1 MSATISPGTRLATR
15 VILVATAATIALMA
29 FALFEA
35 SRAQA
40 QLPATEEQALAVE
53 RQLLC
58 PVCTNE
64 RLDVCSTAICRD
76 MKRIIRE
83 RLEAGSS
90 PDDIILYF
98 ETRYGPKV
106 RAQLEPKGF
115 NLWLYGWIGASTAVI
130 AAVGSWFLLNLRRSA
145 RPSPANGADG
155 PTAPSPGAP
164 NTPDT
169 QSDDEW
175 LDAQIADDDDRQ
187 R

>member
-1 MSATISPGTRLATR
+1 MSARAAPTSGTRLATR
-15 VILVATAATIALMA
+15 AVLVATAATIALMA
-29 FALFEA
+29 FAVFEA

-58 PVCTNE
+58 PICTNE
-64 RLDVCSTAICRD
+64 RLDVCSTAICQD

-83 RLEAGSS
+83 RLAAGSS

-106 RAQLEPKGF
+106 RARLEPEGF
-115 NLWLYGWIGASTAVI
+115 NLWLYGWIGASTAAI
-130 AAVGSWFLLNLRRSA
+130 AAAGGWFLLNLRRRA
-145 RPSPANGADG
+145 QP
-155 PTAPSPGAP
+155 APSDAGS
-164 NTPDT
+164 TGGRHTDT
-169 QSDDEW
+169 ETASDDEW

>member
-1 MSATISPGTRLATR
+1 MSAHAAPRSGTRLATR
-15 VILVATAATIALMA
+15 AVLVATAATIALMA
-29 FALFEA
+29 FAAFEA

-58 PVCTNE
+58 PICTNE
-64 RLDVCSTAICRD
+64 RLDVCSTAICQD

-83 RLEAGSS
+83 RLAAGSS

-106 RAQLEPKGF
+106 RARLEPEGF
-115 NLWLYGWIGASTAVI
+115 NLWLYGWIGASTAAI
-130 AAVGSWFLLNLRRSA
+130 AAAGGWFLLNLRRRAQPVASSDA
-145 RPSPANGADG
+145 GSGGLRRTD
-155 PTAPSPGAP
+155 
-164 NTPDT
+164 TP
-169 QSDDEW
+169 SDDEW

>member
-1 MSATISPGTRLATR
+1 MSANLTTGSGTRLATR

-58 PVCTNE
+58 PICTNE
-64 RLDVCSTAICRD
+64 RLDVCSTAICQD

-83 RLEAGSS
+83 RLAAGSS

-106 RAQLEPKGF
+106 RAQLEPEGF
-115 NLWLYGWIGASTAVI
+115 NLWLYGWIGASTAAI
-130 AAVGSWFLLNLRRSA
+130 AAVGGWFLLSLRRRAGTTLS
-145 RPSPANGADG
+145 RETGS
-155 PTAPSPGAP
+155 TGAP
-164 NTPDT
+164 GTDAA
-169 QSDDEW
+169 SDDEW